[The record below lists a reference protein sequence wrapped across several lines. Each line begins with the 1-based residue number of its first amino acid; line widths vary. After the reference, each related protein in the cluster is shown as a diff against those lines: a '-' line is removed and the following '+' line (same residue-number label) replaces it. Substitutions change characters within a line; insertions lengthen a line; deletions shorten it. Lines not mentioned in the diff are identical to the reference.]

1 MPFGSGGRRCIGER
15 LAYAEMKIFLSM
27 LARKVDYELV
37 NEIKSDDDS
46 SAILWKKHG
55 IGKTLGWGFSKGSG
69 CCCGM
74 ICIMLNVDLRI
85 TAEHRCK
92 SMTLKH
98 E

>member
-46 SAILWKKHG
+46 AILWKR
-55 IGKTLGWGFSKGSG
+55 
-69 CCCGM
+69 
-74 ICIMLNVDLRI
+74 N
-85 TAEHRCK
+85 TAMARPLDGVLVK
-92 SMTLKH
+92 ARAAAVA
-98 E
+98 